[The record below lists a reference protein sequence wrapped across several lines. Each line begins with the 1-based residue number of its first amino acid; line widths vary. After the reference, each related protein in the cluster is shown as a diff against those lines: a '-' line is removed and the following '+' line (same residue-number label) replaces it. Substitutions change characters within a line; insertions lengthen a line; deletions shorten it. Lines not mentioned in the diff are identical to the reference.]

1 MNVFKLIFKET
12 AEEKLIVNDLKS
24 VYHYVKSGEV
34 CTCHL
39 ISMTYINV
47 VTQAAYLFSWQ
58 QLILECNQ

>member
-47 VTQAAYLFSWQ
+47 VTLAAY
-58 QLILECNQ
+58 